1 MKIQKTIS
9 LTTDTAKIA
18 ATIEPNFSQWV
29 RIGLRAHRNKMSLAS
44 EIRARIHWAQCAH
57 YLASYIGDL
66 DTNDL
71 DAQQVMELA
80 DAHAKKQMTL
90 EEFE

>member
-29 RIGLRAHRNKMSLAS
+29 RIGLRAHRNHQSLAS
-44 EIRARIHWAQCAH
+44 EISARIRWAQCAH
-57 YLASYIGDL
+57 YLASYIEQL
-66 DTNDL
+66 DTTDL
-71 DAQQVMELA
+71 TAQQVMQLA